1 MHYQYM
7 AQPIIKVME
16 DLIRKIKFLNLV
28 YVLTCAMQDHYTKVF
43 YFKNNE
49 YF

>member
-1 MHYQYM
+1 M

-28 YVLTCAMQDHYTKVF
+28 YVYLKLEENNSKGFRSFMLR
-43 YFKNNE
+43 YFILRII
-49 YF
+49 